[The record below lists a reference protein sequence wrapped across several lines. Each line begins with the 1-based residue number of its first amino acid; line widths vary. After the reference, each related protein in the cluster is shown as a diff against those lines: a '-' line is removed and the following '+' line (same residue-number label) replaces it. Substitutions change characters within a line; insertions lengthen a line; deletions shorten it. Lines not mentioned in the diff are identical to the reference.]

1 MPLPLPMA
9 STMSTGEPKTI
20 HVVTAEGVAVDAAT
34 LDSGVSGLALVG
46 APASEGWRL
55 IHIASGRIVSRSA
68 QHPDP
73 DVLRKLAH
81 RLAAFADWT
90 ERDVRVPGPVLRRE
104 IEAAAVQL
112 GLSSE
117 PAAPPS
123 HRVAGPKDAGAESA
137 VSSPSAESAEPM
149 TAEASAWAP
158 PSEFPSVPT
167 APVTTT
173 GSANGKVRAASNGAV
188 STDEAAELRHRL
200 TITERERALLRRI
213 LRRVHTS
220 VAPGTFADA
229 IRDLDAEERALL
241 GSLITDGASD
251 ATGVV
256 RALPRTDGDEPTT
269 SVSPSTIAAATNAAA
284 SANADTSE
292 PDAASESTSESASP
306 AAAG

>member
-1 MPLPLPMA
+1 
-9 STMSTGEPKTI
+9 MSTGEPKTI
-20 HVVTAEGVAVDAAT
+20 HVVTAEGQAVDAAT
-34 LDSGVSGLALVG
+34 LDSGVPGLSLVG
-46 APASEGWRL
+46 PPVSEGWRL
-55 IHIASGRIVSRSA
+55 IHVASGRIVSRSA

-112 GLSSE
+112 GLGPE
-117 PAAPPS
+117 PPAAPS
-123 HRVAGPKDAGAESA
+123 HPGAGSKSDAAGPAESA
-137 VSSPSAESAEPM
+137 DSAETT

-158 PSEFPSVPT
+158 PSEFPAVPATPAAT
-167 APVTTT
+167 A
-173 GSANGKVRAASNGAV
+173 GSDDGRPHAV
-188 STDEAAELRHRL
+188 SVGARPTDEAAELRHRL
-200 TITERERALLRRI
+200 SVAERERALLRRI
-213 LRRVHTS
+213 LRRVHTA

-256 RALPRTDGDEPTT
+256 RALPRTDGNQPTT
-269 SVSPSTIAAATNAAA
+269 AVAATTSTMATETPNEE
-284 SANADTSE
+284 SE
-292 PDAASESTSESASP
+292 PEAGAVSISNSDSP